1 MLSFNIFFIEEAI
14 WIYKGQFFDK
24 YNGKHGSWHTKYN
37 NLDSLRVV
45 EQSLD
50 NLQEV
55 VQILDNLQEVVQSLD
70 NLQEEVQILD
80 SLR

>member
-14 WIYKGQFFDK
+14 WIYIGIFFDK
-24 YNGKHGSWHTKYN
+24 YNGKHESWHTKYN

-55 VQILDNLQEVVQSLD
+55 VQS
-70 NLQEEVQILD
+70 LD

>member
-14 WIYKGQFFDK
+14 WNYKGLFFDK

-55 VQILDNLQEVVQSLD
+55 VQILDNLQE
-70 NLQEEVQILD
+70 EVQILD